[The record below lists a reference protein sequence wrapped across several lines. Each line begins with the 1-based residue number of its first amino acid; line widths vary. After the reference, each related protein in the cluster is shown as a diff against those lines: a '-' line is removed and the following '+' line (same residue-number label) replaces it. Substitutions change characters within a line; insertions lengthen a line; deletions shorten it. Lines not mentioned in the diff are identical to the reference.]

1 MKPHPYLR
9 AYMAGT
15 LVPTIVVM
23 LIACAYAFLRF
34 GLHMPFAVEKGL
46 VFPLAFVPNIW
57 GVWNVLFVK
66 LHQRHAWSLGAHGAA
81 LPCILAPLG
90 FLLAS
95 GLSMLAVR
103 GSSLVY
109 LQAITIPYAAIA
121 VAIVCGMAIYYLVWK
136 YVVGFLNEV
145 VGVA

>member
-15 LVPTIVVM
+15 LVPTIFVM

-34 GLHMPFAVEKGL
+34 GLGMPFAVEKGL
-46 VFPLAFVPNIW
+46 VFPLAFVPNLW
-57 GVWNVLFVK
+57 GAWNVLFVK
-66 LHQRHAWSLGAHGAA
+66 LHQRHTWSLGAHGAV

-95 GLSMLAVR
+95 LFSVLAVR
-103 GSSLVY
+103 GGALVY
-109 LQAITIPYAAIA
+109 FHAVTVPYAAIA
-121 VAIVCGMAIYYLVWK
+121 AVIACSIMLYYFVWK

>member
-15 LVPTIVVM
+15 LVPTIMVM
-23 LIACAYAFLRF
+23 FIACAYAFLRF
-34 GLHMPFAVEKGL
+34 GLGMPFAVEKGL
-46 VFPLAFVPNIW
+46 VFPLAFVPNLW

-66 LHQRHAWSLGAHGAA
+66 FHQRHTWSLGAHGAV

-90 FLLAS
+90 LLLAS
-95 GLSMLAVR
+95 LFSVLAVR
-103 GSSLVY
+103 GSALVY
-109 LQAITIPYAAIA
+109 FHAVTVPYAAIA
-121 VAIVCGMAIYYLVWK
+121 AGIACGIVIYYFVWK

-145 VGVA
+145 VGVG